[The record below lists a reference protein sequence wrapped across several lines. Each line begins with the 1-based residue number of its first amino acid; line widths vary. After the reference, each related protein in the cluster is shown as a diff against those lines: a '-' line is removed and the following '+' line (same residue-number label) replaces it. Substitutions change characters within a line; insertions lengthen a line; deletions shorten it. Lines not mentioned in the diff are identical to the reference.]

1 MSGKILLS
9 SRDLAERWN
18 LSVRTVDRWRYVD
31 FGPPFLKIGKT
42 IRYRLEDI
50 IEFEQLAVKKKSMTL
65 REFKKPTAAPNDP
78 PVGEAPIQR
87 LNVRDVVAGLRRDLP
102 PGQGPVPTTLE
113 AD

>member
-1 MSGKILLS
+1 MAPKMLS

-50 IEFEQLAVKKKSMTL
+50 IEFEQAAMRESTTL
-65 REFKKPTAAPNDP
+65 RKLGKPVNVAAGSM
-78 PVGEAPIQR
+78 VEQAPIQR
-87 LNVRDVVAGLRRDLP
+87 LTVEDVVAGLRQDLRL
-102 PGQGPVPTTLE
+102 GQGQVQAIPE